1 MTGFKERRPWRPGS
15 GSAAVSRAGG
25 APDSAGKT
33 ADRAKDVHA
42 TAEEVYST
50 ARNQI
55 SHDTKQIFAAGRDFS
70 AGCGQNLTGRRAR
83 LSLARPSA
91 CGGRLRLSGEMLT
104 FVRRTRER
112 CAVLYPSISLLS
124 ASAGGAAS
132 PTPSFAASAAT
143 SRLAMSARALPTR
156 RCARRPWAWPRSGLP
171 DSIPHW
177 GQTASR
183 NRRPTRPTAR
193 QPHKPSSQD
202 RRDTAWHCL
211 PPRQPTLHPVVS
223 APGKPASRTT
233 PHPILCIYL
242 RKDGTP
248 PTGRVPPFC
257 LIFILP

>member
-42 TAEEVYST
+42 AAEEVYST

-70 AGCGQNLTGRRAR
+70 AGCGQNLTGRRAQ
-83 LSLARPSA
+83 LSLAGLPRAAEGCGSQEKCLPLSVEQEKDAPSCIHPSA
-91 CGGRLRLSGEMLT
+91 YFPLPPVEPQALRRLLQPRPPHHDWPCLQEHCRRVAAQDAHGRGRGQGC
-104 FVRRTRER
+104 RT
-112 CAVLYPSISLLS
+112 
-124 ASAGGAAS
+124 ASHTGARQ
-132 PTPSFAASAAT
+132 PHGTAA
-143 SRLAMSARALPTR
+143 RP
-156 RCARRPWAWPRSGLP
+156 ARR
-171 DSIPHW
+171 
-177 GQTASR
+177 
-183 NRRPTRPTAR
+183 
-193 QPHKPSSQD
+193 PHKPSSQD

-223 APGKPASRTT
+223 APGKPPSCTT